1 MDTESEPL
9 VPTTNNPAEPMVKGS
24 TSSVSGSQSVDQ
36 LLHIP
41 ATASNH
47 KKNLIVLSLA
57 FLFNFTA
64 YSALQNLQSS
74 LHATAGVASLAVIYG
89 GIIISSLFAPALI
102 RAIGTKWAIA
112 VCIFCYTLFTIANYY
127 PREYTLIP
135 AGLILGLAGA
145 PLWISQGTYLTTTA
159 ISYAD
164 IKNKVPENVINQF
177 NGIFFFF
184 FQGSQITGN
193 LVASL
198 VLYPS
203 SNMSTFNNV
212 SLCGKHS
219 CGFSNE
225 SDDEYNGSH
234 IVHGTIVTLISVYL
248 ACGLLSC
255 LLVGLFLSKLHAAN
269 AGIIQSLQSNI
280 LATLRLLLNPYILML
295 LPLFIYS
302 GMEQA
307 FVFGDFTKAFITCTN
322 GIHYV
327 GFVMMVFG
335 ISDAICSFLLGR
347 LEKYSGRITIFTA
360 GGLTHMTII
369 LMLMFVWTPESN
381 GPQLWDRFVLAA
393 FWGFGDAVWQTQI
406 SSILGVIFPENQEPA
421 FSNFRL
427 FQAVGFCIYFGL
439 STAAIICVSH
449 KLITIAAVLFI
460 GLLLYYTVE
469 WKIRQAI
476 LY

>member
-1 MDTESEPL
+1 MQL
-9 VPTTNNPAEPMVKGS
+9 
-24 TSSVSGSQSVDQ
+24 TSSNSGSQSVDQ

-89 GIIISSLFAPALI
+89 GIIISSLYAPALI
-102 RAIGTKWAIA
+102 RAIGTKWAIT

-159 ISYAD
+159 TSYTD

-225 SDDEYNGSH
+225 SDEYNGSH
-234 IVHGTIVTLISVYL
+234 IAHGTIVTLISVYL

-269 AGIIQSLQSNI
+269 AGIIQSLRSNRLSLVI
-280 LATLRLLLNPYILML
+280 LPKLSSLAPMAFTML
-295 LPLFIYS
+295 
-302 GMEQA
+302 
-307 FVFGDFTKAFITCTN
+307 D
-322 GIHYV
+322 
-327 GFVMMVFG
+327 
-335 ISDAICSFLLGR
+335 
-347 LEKYSGRITIFTA
+347 
-360 GGLTHMTII
+360 
-369 LMLMFVWTPESN
+369 
-381 GPQLWDRFVLAA
+381 
-393 FWGFGDAVWQTQI
+393 
-406 SSILGVIFPENQEPA
+406 
-421 FSNFRL
+421 
-427 FQAVGFCIYFGL
+427 L
-439 STAAIICVSH
+439 S
-449 KLITIAAVLFI
+449 
-460 GLLLYYTVE
+460 
-469 WKIRQAI
+469 
-476 LY
+476 